1 MKNLLLSASEA
12 VKAAATVCLI
22 GGQLFYG
29 CAGAP
34 RYTHSTYASVKKE
47 RSGAVRNNGCR
58 PADESGAAV
67 SVKKSDRKNRA
78 TYYQTGKASYY
89 ANKFQGRKTASGER
103 YSHNKLTAAHRKLP
117 FGTMVR
123 VTNLDNGKSVIVRI
137 NDRGP
142 MKRERVIDLSRSAA
156 GKIALIKAGVAS
168 VGIEIV
174 EE

>member
-12 VKAAATVCLI
+12 VKVAATVCLI
-22 GGQLFYG
+22 GGQLFCG
-29 CAGAP
+29 CAGSP
-34 RYTHSTYASVKKE
+34 RYTRTAYASVKKE
-47 RSGAVRNNGCR
+47 QSGAVRKNGYR
-58 PADESGAAV
+58 PTDESDATV
-67 SVKKSDRKNRA
+67 SVKKSNRHNRSS
-78 TYYQTGKASYY
+78 YYQKGKASYY

-123 VTNLDNGKSVIVRI
+123 VTNLANGKSVVVRI

-142 MKRERVIDLSRSAA
+142 MKRERIIDLSRSAA
-156 GKIALIKAGVAS
+156 EKIALIKAGVAS